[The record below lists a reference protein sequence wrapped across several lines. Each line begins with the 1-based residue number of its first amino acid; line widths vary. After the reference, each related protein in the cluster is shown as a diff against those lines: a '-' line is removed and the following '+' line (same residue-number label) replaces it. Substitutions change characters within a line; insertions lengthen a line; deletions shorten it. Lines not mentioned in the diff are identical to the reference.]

1 MFKKV
6 IKFAAYML
14 AGLNL
19 GVASGLCPMLLA
31 VLYAIGGNMSAAFAI
46 NAGVCALIATAVFLV
61 HCRHRSAEKQKP
73 FTSRTIS
80 AASHS
85 ICFRNNSLKAAKKHV
100 ICTCFFALFVQILH
114 NFVDPRDDFRLVR
127 LVFQIAFG
135 NRFEEH
141 EILVTLFGEIILNE
155 F

>member
-31 VLYAIGGNMSAAFAI
+31 VLFAIGGNIRAAFAV

-73 FTSRTIS
+73 DYR
-80 AASHS
+80 ASGA
-85 ICFRNNSLKAAKKHV
+85 FAG
-100 ICTCFFALFVQILH
+100 FALGGGC
-114 NFVDPRDDFRLVR
+114 
-127 LVFQIAFG
+127 G
-135 NRFEEH
+135 NNYRYKLGGFIGH
-141 EILVTLFGEIILNE
+141 GYYHRNMIKITGI
-155 F
+155 

>member
-31 VLYAIGGNMSAAFAI
+31 VLYAIGGNIRAAFAI

-61 HCRHRSAEKQKP
+61 HCRHRSAEKQ
-73 FTSRTIS
+73 SRTIGQ
-80 AASHS
+80 AGP
-85 ICFRNNSLKAAKKHV
+85 LPG
-100 ICTCFFALFVQILH
+100 LH
-114 NFVDPRDDFRLVR
+114 WGRLR
-127 LVFQIAFG
+127 Q
-135 NRFEEH
+135 
-141 EILVTLFGEIILNE
+141 
-155 F
+155 

>member
-1 MFKKV
+1 MCKKV

-31 VLYAIGGNMSAAFAI
+31 VLFAIGGNIRAAFAV

-73 FTSRTIS
+73 DYRASGAFAGFALGAAAAIIIVISS
-80 AASHS
+80 AASS
-85 ICFRNNSLKAAKKHV
+85 G
-100 ICTCFFALFVQILH
+100 T
-114 NFVDPRDDFRLVR
+114 
-127 LVFQIAFG
+127 G
-135 NRFEEH
+135 
-141 EILVTLFGEIILNE
+141 IITGT
-155 F
+155 

>member
-61 HCRHRSAEKQKP
+61 HCRHRSAEKLKP
-73 FTSRTIS
+73 DYRASGAFAGFALGAAAAAIIIVISS
-80 AASHS
+80 AASS
-85 ICFRNNSLKAAKKHV
+85 G
-100 ICTCFFALFVQILH
+100 T
-114 NFVDPRDDFRLVR
+114 
-127 LVFQIAFG
+127 G
-135 NRFEEH
+135 
-141 EILVTLFGEIILNE
+141 IITGI
-155 F
+155 